1 MEEEKN
7 NQITEELIKRYLYLY
22 ENRELILSLCINTSI
37 EKKYIKNEIR
47 ELKKIKTKLKKT
59 NPDLISQIEL
69 LINIYKKE
77 LIHKKYYLFKSID
90 NEIVS
95 SFEEFLFSD
104 KSMEKTNLYK
114 HIELIKSTPELLE
127 INRLSIEMLEE
138 RRKNNQQLKKIPTFT
153 VWKILSYVRR
163 KNKDNKIAL
172 KALDKYYNL
181 DRFIITGVD
190 WKSGYKLLQ
199 EDIDI
204 KEQAMEQ
211 YPDMILFSEFSNGR
225 AYNGIMVKISHNEF
239 EDEDDYFAYESSP
252 ELAYQP
258 QMNYATSEFMHYL
271 ANMDM
276 LDEQTKNNVYQNISS
291 INSKRKL
298 LKK

>member
-22 ENRELILSLCINTSI
+22 ENRELILSLCIKTGI

-47 ELKKIKTKLKKT
+47 ELKKIKTKLKNT

-69 LINIYKKE
+69 LINIHKKE
-77 LIHKKYYLFKSID
+77 LIHKKYYLFKTVD
-90 NEIVS
+90 NQIVS

-104 KSMEKTNLYK
+104 KSMENTNLYK

-138 RRKNNQQLKKIPTFT
+138 RRQNNQQLKKIPTFT

-172 KALDKYYNL
+172 EALDKYYNL

-204 KEQAMEQ
+204 KEQTMEQ
-211 YPDMILFSEFSNGR
+211 YPDMTSFSEFSNGR
-225 AYNGIMVKISHNEF
+225 AYSGIMVKTSHNEF

-258 QMNYATSEFMHYL
+258 QMNFATSKFMYYL

-276 LDEQTKNNVYQNISS
+276 IDKQTKNNVSKKISS